1 MRKRMTSLLLVLA
14 LCLTL
19 PPTAAFAV
27 EDGEGPD
34 ALAVEAQEGREEGQS
49 DPEPQPKQEEGQSDP
64 EPETEPDGAVAAVQA
79 LIDALPAV
87 DELDGMDD
95 DDAMAVYEA
104 FQTACDA
111 YYETLTEEQQAQL
124 KNTEKLRRC
133 PTVQPPAALA
143 ESRYISP

>member
-14 LCLTL
+14 LCRTL

-64 EPETEPDGAVAAVQA
+64 EPEAEADNAVAAVQA
-79 LIDALPAV
+79 LIDALPDAKA
-87 DELDGMDD
+87 LDGMDD
-95 DDAMAVYEA
+95 EALDAVYGR
-104 FQTACDA
+104 F
-111 YYETLTEEQQAQL
+111 
-124 KNTEKLRRC
+124 R
-133 PTVQPPAALA
+133 PPAK
-143 ESRYISP
+143 RIMTP